1 MENEVSVVATQITE
15 LITGYGMSIVGAVV
29 ILIIGWIGAGWAA
42 RMTGRA
48 LGRFEKVDVTLARFF
63 QSIVRYLVLILT
75 VLAVLSQFGVQ
86 TASLIT
92 VLGAAGLAIGLALQG
107 TLSNVAAGVML
118 LMFRPFKIGD
128 YVEVG
133 GVSGTVGAITLFVTE
148 MDSPDNI
155 HIVVPNAQVWGS
167 AVKNYSYN
175 PTRRCEIAVGIAY
188 EDDIGKA
195 IAAITSVIEA
205 DDRAFTDPAPLVAV
219 TDLGDSSVNVTVR
232 AWCNAGDRWPMMLDL
247 TKNIKERL
255 DQEGITIP
263 YPQRTVHMASPS
275 AA

>member
-1 MENEVSVVATQITE
+1 MENEASVDVAQITE
-15 LITGYGMSIVGAVV
+15 LITGYGMDIIGAVV
-29 ILIIGWIGAGWAA
+29 ILIIGWIAAGWAA

-155 HIVVPNAQVWGS
+155 HIVVPNAQVWGA

-175 PTRRCEIAVGIAY
+175 PTRRCDIAVGIAY

-205 DDRAFTDPAPLVAV
+205 DERAFTDPAPLVAV
-219 TDLGDSSVNVTVR
+219 TDLGDSSVNFTVR

-255 DQEGITIP
+255 DQEGISIP
-263 YPQRTVHMASPS
+263 YPQRTIHMASAS